1 VAWIRHGKAV
11 GHVGEQAGVMAWT
24 DPASVEDGT
33 LLHNRT

>member
-24 DPASVEDGT
+24 APASVEDGT